1 MAEEPNMMYFDLK
14 KQERDAAIGY
24 LLGNIL
30 NARQAC
36 GIPSN
41 EKKFDEDVNI
51 YLAHLL
57 FAFLLPDYQKLIS
70 RYLSLN
76 ASDLMEAVEKQNDK
90 VVRYFIYKVNADY
103 LLIHLGVFNDLASGR
118 RSFQK
123 SERQFIELGESYYD
137 HASQFNYQIYRK
149 HTAVGDVLEK
159 LSHSFGDYTRI
170 LHVLRE
176 EFFELV
182 KRMKL
187 ENDHVDKKDMSMAKL
202 INGLEFEQKVNEFLD
217 LYGAW
222 LQVKSQDMKL
232 KVIRAAEA
240 IKAIDSSFQFNPE
253 LLEQKREGRLS

>member
-1 MAEEPNMMYFDLK
+1 MYFDLK

-30 NARQAC
+30 HARKTC

-57 FAFLLPDYQKLIS
+57 FASLLPDYQTLVS

-76 ASDLMEAVEKQNDK
+76 AMDLMEAVERQDDK

-103 LLIHLGVFNDLASGR
+103 LLVHLGVFNDLASGHR
-118 RSFQK
+118 PFQK
-123 SERQFIELGESYYD
+123 SEKQFIEMGESYYD

-149 HTAVGDVLEK
+149 HTAVGEVLDK

-170 LHVLRE
+170 LHVIRE

-187 ENDHVDKKDMSMAKL
+187 DHDRVDVSMAKL
-202 INGLEFEQKVNEFLD
+202 ISGLELEQKINEFLD
-217 LYGAW
+217 MYGTW
-222 LQVKSQDMKL
+222 LQGRSSDIKL
-232 KVIRAAEA
+232 KVIQAAEA
-240 IKAIDSSFQFNPE
+240 IKAIDPSFQFNPE
-253 LLEQKREGRLS
+253 LLEQENKRRDA